1 MPYIKRKR
9 SVENEERDA
18 ALAPFTSCPV
28 TGDKDLEIYLHR
40 PRKRSNGVSESGPA
54 CPILCSCG
62 WSGSL
67 RGLPQHVNA
76 ALNPASQ
83 RHVQQRKCWART
95 AEEAALVIDWHR
107 SIVEKEAA
115 TVAADLEV
123 SALCCSCVVLL
134 LLSSLAC
141 VFACV
146 FTASGLLLLLPLLL
160 LVGFIFF
167 FL

>member
-1 MPYIKRKR
+1 MPKR
-9 SVENEERDA
+9 SVVNEERA
-18 ALAPFTSCPV
+18 AADAPFTACPV
-28 TGDKDLEIYLHR
+28 TGDQDLERYLQR

-54 CPILCSCG
+54 CLLVCFCG

-67 RGLPQHVNA
+67 RGLPLHVNA

-83 RHVQQRKCWART
+83 RHVQQRPCWART
-95 AEEAALVIDWHR
+95 ASDAALVIDWHR
-107 SIVEKEAA
+107 NIVEEEAA

-146 FTASGLLLLLPLLL
+146 VTASGLLLLLPLLL

>member
-1 MPYIKRKR
+1 MKR
-9 SVENEERDA
+9 SIVSEELA
-18 ALAPFTSCPV
+18 AADAPFTSCPV
-28 TGDKDLEIYLHR
+28 TGNQDLERYSQQ

-54 CPILCSCG
+54 CLLVCFCG
-62 WSGSL
+62 WSGSF

-83 RHVQQRKCWART
+83 RLVQQRECWART
-95 AEEAALVIDWHR
+95 ASDAALVIDWHR
-107 SIVEKEAA
+107 NIVEKQAM

-134 LLSSLAC
+134 LLLSSLAC

-146 FTASGLLLLLPLLL
+146 VTASGLLLLLLLLL

-167 FL
+167 FFKL